1 MLLGVWGALE
11 KISCFLGAAGR
22 GVNRK
27 SKSIGTAARVRSAIK
42 RLQRKTSC
50 RSSRRCCS
58 VANLLLNAGQGC
70 AINTLEKLRSGLD
83 PPPLHIR
90 TG

>member
-50 RSSRRCCS
+50 RSSR
-58 VANLLLNAGQGC
+58 ALLLSCQPVV
-70 AINTLEKLRSGLD
+70 KRRSRLCHKHPGK
-83 PPPLHIR
+83 
-90 TG
+90 TAEWT